1 MWCIIRIFLVSL
13 FLMFT
18 HITGD
23 IISITKNTIL
33 IVNYTNTTVK
43 INDVPFRE
51 SVTYKNAL
59 FPIQLNEN
67 TYFLQNYNSYEMI
80 TTHSNY
86 QFQSGLT
93 NKIIYARTERT
104 FENITFDLKSR
115 KKVHIVSSFSA
126 IQLNNTE
133 GILKIQIFLNKRIL
147 HTYIFHHTNSY
158 NYNEII
164 EIPKGNYILTT
175 IVTATNG
182 IWCSC
187 PELSN
192 GFILNRFIS
201 KWEYNT
207 YLRK

>member
-1 MWCIIRIFLVSL
+1 MERIFHIFSL
-13 FLMFT
+13 FLMFA

-23 IISITKNTIL
+23 IISITKNAIL
-33 IVNYTNTTVK
+33 IVNHTNTTVK

-67 TYFLQNYNSYEMI
+67 IYFLQNYNSYEII
-80 TTHSNY
+80 TNHSNY

-93 NKIIYARTERT
+93 NQLIYARTEQK
-104 FENITFDLKSR
+104 FENITFSLKSR

-126 IQLNNTE
+126 IQLDDVK
-133 GILKIQIFLNKRIL
+133 GLLKIQLFLNDRIL
-147 HTYIFHHTNSY
+147 YTSIFHHTDSY
-158 NYNEII
+158 NYNEVI
-164 EIPKGNYILTT
+164 EIPKGNYVLTT
-175 IVTATNG
+175 IVTSTNG